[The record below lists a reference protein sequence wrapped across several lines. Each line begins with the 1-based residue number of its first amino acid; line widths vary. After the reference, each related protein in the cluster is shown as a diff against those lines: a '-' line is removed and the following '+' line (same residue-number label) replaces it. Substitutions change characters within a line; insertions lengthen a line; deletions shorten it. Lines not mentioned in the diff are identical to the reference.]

1 MQDQNSVR
9 TFVVDALKEMNY
21 DTDDVTGTTVLGPAG
36 LDLESLALADLAVQV
51 EEEFGVKFE
60 LDDMED
66 AALMSLDEFA
76 AEVCARLAGT
86 GALGGAR

>member
-1 MQDQNSVR
+1 MQDPNSIR
-9 TFVVDALKEMNY
+9 AFVVEALKEMNY
-21 DTDDVTGTTVLGPAG
+21 DTDDVTGGTVLGPAG
-36 LDLESLALADLAVQV
+36 LDLESLALADLAIQV

-76 AEVCARLAGT
+76 AEVSARLAGT
-86 GALGGAR
+86 GVAGGAR